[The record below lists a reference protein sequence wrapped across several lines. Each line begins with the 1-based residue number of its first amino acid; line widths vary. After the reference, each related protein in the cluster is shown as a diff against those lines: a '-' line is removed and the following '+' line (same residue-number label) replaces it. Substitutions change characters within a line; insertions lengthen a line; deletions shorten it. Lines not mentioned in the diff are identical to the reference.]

1 MQLLRP
7 THWTSSTNQEIL
19 ATKNSKLQPETN
31 CCVWCRWCSQL
42 ATLVSCG
49 LFSQTWQNSSKDNN
63 TPPENSWSTEH
74 HWWSAPFINYTF
86 PSFVPFY
93 ATQKCFS
100 TQGALSII
108 LLTDW
113 SDTQNSVLMFK
124 QHYSLLFITFLPP
137 SAFLSVWF
145 DLISEV
151 FDFRKLYEEAQLV
164 LCKQHIAAWLMKV
177 NLAVKNSDCLN
188 LLWEQVLWSLW
199 MAYKADSVGKW

>member
-7 THWTSSTNQEIL
+7 THWTSSINQEIL
-19 ATKNSKLQPETN
+19 ATKNSKLQLERN

-100 TQGALSII
+100 TLLGLRGLSASSW
-108 LLTDW
+108 LTGQ
-113 SDTQNSVLMFK
+113 TLRTV
-124 QHYSLLFITFLPP
+124 YSCLNNTIASCLSLFFHPLHF
-137 SAFLSVWF
+137 SRF
-145 DLISEV
+145 DLTWYLRYLI
-151 FDFRKLYEEAQLV
+151 FANCTRKLNLYWQCCAHI
-164 LCKQHIAAWLMKV
+164 LCKQQIAAWLMK
-177 NLAVKNSDCLN
+177 S
-188 LLWEQVLWSLW
+188 
-199 MAYKADSVGKW
+199 

>member
-7 THWTSSTNQEIL
+7 THWTSSINQEIL
-19 ATKNSKLQPETN
+19 ATKNSKLQLERN

-124 QHYSLLFITFLPP
+124 QHCSLLFITFLPP

-151 FDFRKLYEEAQLV
+151 FDFCKLYEEAQLV
-164 LCKQHIAAWLMKV
+164 LTVLRTHSVQTANRSLIDEKLI
-177 NLAVKNSDCLN
+177 
-188 LLWEQVLWSLW
+188 LLSKTLTV
-199 MAYKADSVGKW
+199 